1 MKTFEV
7 VAKRILQLCD
17 ESKLSVNKLGAISG
31 LDTSTISS
39 ILYGKSK
46 NPGIRTI
53 LDLCYALGISLYDF
67 FNDELFKNK
76 NLEGTY

>member
-1 MKTFEV
+1 MKTFEAI
-7 VAKRILQLCD
+7 AKRILQLCD

-46 NPGIRTI
+46 NPGISTI
-53 LDLCYALGISLYDF
+53 KIICDGLGITLYDF
-67 FNDELFKNK
+67 FNSELFKSK
-76 NLEGTY
+76 DIED

>member
-1 MKTFEV
+1 MKTFEAI
-7 VAKRILQLCD
+7 AKRILQLCD

-46 NPGIRTI
+46 NPGISTI
-53 LDLCYALGISLYDF
+53 KIVCDGLGITLYDF
-67 FNDELFKNK
+67 FNSELFKSK
-76 NLEGTY
+76 DIED

>member
-46 NPGIRTI
+46 NPGLVTI
-53 LDLCYALGISLYDF
+53 KAICDGLGITLFDF
-67 FNDELFKNK
+67 FNSDIFKSK
-76 NLEGTY
+76 DIED